1 MAKRGS
7 TYHLSI
13 LAILTAIIILQ
24 DFIPVLGN
32 IPVGPLSITTLHVT
46 VIIAAVVLGPVD
58 GAILGG
64 IWGVITWIRAFS
76 FPSSPLAP
84 LVFTNPIIS
93 VLPRICIGLF
103 AGWTFLALSKLFKGQ
118 SIPMIVAG
126 IVGALTNTVLVL
138 GGIYLMYRTP
148 DVAKAY
154 NVNVDNL
161 FKALMV
167 IFTTNGVAEVV
178 LAAVLV
184 PIIGVPLRKVAIR
197 GQKK

>member
-1 MAKRGS
+1 
-7 TYHLSI
+7 
-13 LAILTAIIILQ
+13 
-24 DFIPVLGN
+24 
-32 IPVGPLSITTLHVT
+32 
-46 VIIAAVVLGPVD
+46 
-58 GAILGG
+58 
-64 IWGVITWIRAFS
+64 
-76 FPSSPLAP
+76 
-84 LVFTNPIIS
+84 
-93 VLPRICIGLF
+93 
-103 AGWTFLALSKLFKGQ
+103 
-118 SIPMIVAG
+118 MIVAG